1 MLGNVIKGDPTGL
14 QMADEAISP
23 NFTNRHML
31 KWLFLLLLSGT
42 IARGQHPYVLQAAP
56 IRLQNGLQFTLQIP
70 AGYRISVAAQG
81 LKRPRFFAK
90 TPDGRLLV
98 TDMYDRSDN
107 KKGRVWLLHGWNEA
121 QKKFDSVS
129 TFLNNLHNP
138 NQVAFYNDGMQWYLY
153 TAETG
158 QLTMRPYFKGSLQG
172 SPLAKTIA
180 LFPDYGLSYKYGGW
194 HLTRSL
200 VFHQNKLYVSIGS
213 SCNACV
219 EKESIRAS
227 VVEMNPDGS
236 NAKTFAS
243 GLRNAVGMCSVGN
256 RLWVTNM
263 GRDLLGPDKPQDQLL
278 EIVPGT
284 HYGWPFYYQFR
295 QKIEFDKTMVD
306 SAGSK
311 GLKPPPLAF
320 AAFAAHTAPLGL
332 AIISNSSNAAL
343 NNKFLVALH
352 GSTSV
357 WRQRGN
363 QVVLVTGQ
371 NSYTPFVT
379 GFLQGKTESQ
389 RYGRPCD
396 VMQWAPDEFF
406 ISDDKNGVVYH
417 LWKAD

>member
-1 MLGNVIKGDPTGL
+1 MI
-14 QMADEAISP
+14 
-23 NFTNRHML
+23 
-31 KWLFLLLLSGT
+31 KWLFLLLLPAT
-42 IARGQHPYVLQAAP
+42 AAQAQPPLVLQPAA
-56 IRLQNGLQFTLQIP
+56 ISLQNGLRFTLQIP

-90 TPDGRLLV
+90 TPDGRLLL

-107 KKGRVWLLHGWNEA
+107 KKGRVWLLHGWNQA

-129 TFLNNLHNP
+129 AFLSNLHNP
-138 NQVAFYNDGMQWYLY
+138 NQVAFYNNGAQWYLY

-158 QLTMRPYFKGSLQG
+158 QLTMRPYTNGSLQG
-172 SPLAKTIA
+172 SNQSKTIA
-180 LFPDYGLSYKYGGW
+180 QFPNYGLSYKYGGW

-200 VFHQNKLYVSIGS
+200 AFHQNKLYVSIGS

-219 EKESIRAS
+219 EKEAIRAS

-236 NAKTFAS
+236 RATTFAS
-243 GLRNAVGMCSVGN
+243 GLRNAVGMCWVGN

-284 HYGWPFYYQFR
+284 HYGWPFYYQYR
-295 QKIEFDKTMVD
+295 QKIELDKTMKD
-306 SAGSK
+306 SARTE

-332 AIISNSSNAAL
+332 TSISNSSQPAL

-363 QVVLVTGQ
+363 QVVLVTGP
-371 NSYTPFVT
+371 NKYTPFVT
-379 GFLQGKTESQ
+379 GFLQGKTERE

-396 VMQWAPDEFF
+396 VMQWAPDAYF
-406 ISDDKNGVVYH
+406 ISDDKNGVVYY